1 LSARHDVEGEV
12 YSRLYGPATALGRER
27 SGMLGADDPSLEASH
42 PGEVDA
48 RAGRRGRGW
57 RAAVRAR
64 ARAWLAT
71 GSLRSAPRRGSVVA
85 PRPSL
90 ARAVALLALGAALLV
105 TAALG
110 AILPDPVTEGTPD
123 GTRATSPKA
132 TERGLASTPARRRGD
147 EATARRDERRRA
159 ARRARHAKTSSAA
172 GPRAHSTRRER
183 PASGSG
189 QASRATPTERS
200 SARAAPA
207 AVVCSGGGECVV
219 SGDGA
224 GGARPRGRVVVIGRP
239 DASVT
244 HAGRGA
250 SGAYDRSPGGS
261 STSGAQTGGGRV
273 VIQSQAP

>member
-1 LSARHDVEGEV
+1 VPARHDVEGEV
-12 YSRLYGPATALGRER
+12 YSRLYGPATTLGRER
-27 SGMLGADDPSLEASH
+27 SGVLAAEDPALEAFE
-42 PGEVDA
+42 PDA
-48 RAGRRGRGW
+48 ADGRAGGRGRGW

-71 GSLRSAPRRGSVVA
+71 GSLRLRSTPRRGGVVA

-90 ARAVALLALGAALLV
+90 ARAAALLALGAALLV

-110 AILPDPVTEGTPD
+110 AILPDPVTEGSPD
-123 GTRATSPKA
+123 GARATDPKA
-132 TERGLASTPARRRGD
+132 TEPGSASTPARRPDD
-147 EATARRDERRRA
+147 EATARRAERRRA
-159 ARRARHAKTSSAA
+159 ARRARHAKASSAA
-172 GPRAHSTRRER
+172 GPRAHSTRREP

-224 GGARPRGRVVVIGRP
+224 GGARLRGGVVVIGRP

-244 HAGRGA
+244 QAGRGA

-273 VIQSQAP
+273 VIR